1 MAVSKRVRFEV
12 LRRDNHACRYCGAT
26 APDVRITLDH
36 VVPIALGGDDSPSN
50 LVAACG
56 DCNSGKTSTS
66 PSEVIVQDVDER
78 AIKWAAAMAQVANE
92 RRASREVL
100 AQRYEA
106 FEAEWNRWGWTD
118 WRGDRHTEEL
128 PGDWKQSVDQFY
140 AAGLDHSDLEELI
153 EAAMPKKKVKDTWR
167 YFCGCVWTRVK
178 QNQERALEIVG
189 VDEDDAIADEP
200 QFTEEIAEHLLEVL
214 SQRWWGITGQHVP
227 DCFCVAGDPRR
238 EYCGEVACRMYIIGM
253 FQSDYYRHIENQPE
267 GVTADESTSME

>member
-36 VVPIALGGDDSPSN
+36 VVPTALGGDDSPSN

-128 PGDWKQSVDQFY
+128 PADWKQSVDQFY

-153 EAAMPKKKVKDTWR
+153 EAAMPKKVKDTWK
-167 YFCGCVWTRVK
+167 YFCGCAWTRIK
-178 QNQERALEIVG
+178 QNQERALEIVNAAEAADG
-189 VDEDDAIADEP
+189 PYIQFTRELADEIHA
-200 QFTEEIAEHLLEVL
+200 EISRLHLE
-214 SQRWWGITGQHVP
+214 QTGERLAA
-227 DCFCVAGDPRR
+227 CFCEACDSRSQ
-238 EYCGEVACRMYIIGM
+238 YCGEIACRMYFIGLVEW
-253 FQSDYYRHIENQPE
+253 QIKNQESSPVPN
-267 GVTADESTSME
+267 GASADESTIME